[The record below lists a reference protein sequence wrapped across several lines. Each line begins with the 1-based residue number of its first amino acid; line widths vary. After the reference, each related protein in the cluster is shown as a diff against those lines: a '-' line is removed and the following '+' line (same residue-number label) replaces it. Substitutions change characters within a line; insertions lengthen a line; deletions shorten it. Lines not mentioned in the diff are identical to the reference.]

1 MWTLLGFRKQKE
13 RNDREL
19 ERDGGLVMMNIMNVG
34 KAALD
39 PLEKKRKISVLNLV
53 EGTTNCILN
62 PVEHHENHLD
72 PVEDAGTTR
81 DGFFEG
87 GITQTNSI

>member
-1 MWTLLGFRKQKE
+1 MKVRAKAKDEKLKMKDLEIKQLKKLLLKKNKKISQ
-13 RNDREL
+13 L
-19 ERDGGLVMMNIMNVG
+19 E
-34 KAALD
+34 
-39 PLEKKRKISVLNLV
+39 EKKRKISVLNLV

-72 PVEDAGTTR
+72 PVEETGKTR